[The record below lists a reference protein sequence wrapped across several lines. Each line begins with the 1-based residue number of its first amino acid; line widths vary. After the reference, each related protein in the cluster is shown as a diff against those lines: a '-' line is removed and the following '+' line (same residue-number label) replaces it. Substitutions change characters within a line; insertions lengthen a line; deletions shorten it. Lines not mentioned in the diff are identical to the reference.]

1 MRAAT
6 TLGDTLTAL
15 QRAGLDRLDAQLL
28 LLHVLGQPANQR
40 GWLLAHDTDLLPDE
54 HATRLNHLLQRRL
67 AGEPLAYLTGHK
79 EFFGLDLQVDARVLV
94 PRPDTETL
102 VHWALEVLTPLPR
115 ADAAPAPFHQ
125 PGAPLPRPS
134 TVLDLGTGSG
144 AIALALKASL
154 PALHV
159 VAVDLSAD
167 AFAVAQSNAQRLQLD
182 VRFGQGAWFAGLP
195 DQGIQFDCIVANP
208 PYIAAGDVH
217 LAALAHEPV
226 QALTSGADGL
236 DDLRHIIAHAPA
248 HLRNNGWLLLEH
260 GYDQA
265 AAVRQLLQAA
275 GFRQV
280 QSRQD
285 LAGIERCS
293 GGQWCSPSTASS

>member
-1 MRAAT
+1 MRIASS
-6 TLGDTLTAL
+6 LGDTLTRL
-15 QRAGLDRLDAQLL
+15 QNAGLDRLDAQLL
-28 LLHVLGQPANQR
+28 LLHVLGQPQNQR

-54 HATRLNHLLQRRL
+54 HAARLHQLLQRRL

-79 EFFGLDLQVDARVLV
+79 EFFALDLQVDARVLV

-102 VHWALEVLTPLPR
+102 VHWALDVLALPGSAAR
-115 ADAAPAPFHQ
+115 AQKPA
-125 PGAPLPRPS
+125 R
-134 TVLDLGTGSG
+134 VLDLGTGSG

-167 AFAVAQSNAQRLQLD
+167 ALAVAQSNAQRLQLD

-195 DQGIQFDCIVANP
+195 DVSTKFDCIVSNP
-208 PYIAAGDVH
+208 PYIAAQDPH
-217 LAALAHEPV
+217 LATLTHEPV

-236 DDLRHIIAHAPA
+236 DDLRHVIAHAPA

-293 GGQWCSPSTASS
+293 GGQWRSPSTASS